1 MEHLADAIAKYDID
15 ETKIMI
21 QTNILRWNEM
31 PCPTRKLAYHHLN
44 NKEES
49 ITAR

>member
-1 MEHLADAIAKYDID
+1 MEHLADAIAQYDID

-31 PCPTRKLAYHHLN
+31 PCPARKLAYHHLN

>member
-1 MEHLADAIAKYDID
+1 MKHLAGTIAYYDID
-15 ETKIMI
+15 EIKIMT
-21 QTNILRWNEM
+21 QTNILNWNEM
-31 PCPTRKLAYHHLN
+31 PCPAYKLACHHLN